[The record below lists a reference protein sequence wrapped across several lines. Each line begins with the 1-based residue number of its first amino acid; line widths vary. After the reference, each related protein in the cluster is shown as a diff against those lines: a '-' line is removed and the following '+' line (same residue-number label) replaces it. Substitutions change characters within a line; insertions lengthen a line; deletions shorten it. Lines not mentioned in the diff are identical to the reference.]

1 MGYSIK
7 HLRIDSK
14 HILALIDDHTT
25 LPSLFVA
32 IYSVRR
38 LSLLRFRTQEKELF
52 TLKYFFEY
60 WDKKFS
66 RTFDCCFINAG
77 YNIVDFIP
85 ELNIFY
91 HYLLN
96 KQHHKK
102 NQNNSNFY
110 HTTLESR
117 KSNAEHL
124 RTIAKFFLYL
134 NQRYM
139 IQRYQQLDNLQLCK
153 IRDWNE
159 RNVKLTIREFSK
171 VQSQNMSMHSAYRS
185 LTKDQLIKLENILL
199 PSSPLIKDEL
209 VNDSSYVNMKKNEFN
224 PFGTLFLQFRT
235 YLIHRLM
242 FNYGLRISEVLLL
255 TTESI
260 VVTKPNSHGEINY
273 ILSINNL
280 PSYIKDPRKE
290 PLTIKN
296 NFSIREVLLDE
307 KDYFHIKYYTIELR
321 NPLFNK
327 NDTLKFQKKDSRILF
342 VSNRGCC
349 NPITYDTVQKYYEK
363 IESHFSY
370 LYPDNLNQSPHTSR
384 PKITPHVGRHSWAY
398 LTLEYIY
405 KKLLSDELS
414 LHFQYGIESRL
425 NGLLDAASEQLR
437 NLGGWSLNSRM
448 PFKYAKRF
456 ISELANENNLR
467 RVKSYKNLPSLTINS
482 KISDKYDPF
491 L

>member
-1 MGYSIK
+1 MSYSIK

-66 RTFDCCFINAG
+66 RTFDCCFINSG
-77 YNIVDFIP
+77 YNIADFIP

-102 NQNNSNFY
+102 NQNNSNLY

-124 RTIAKFFLYL
+124 RTISKFFLYL

-139 IQRYQQLDNLQLCK
+139 AQRYQQLDNLQLCK
-153 IRDWNE
+153 IRDCNE
-159 RNVKLTIREFSK
+159 RNVKLAIREFSK

-209 VNDSSYVNMKKNEFN
+209 VNESYHTNTIKNELN
-224 PFGTLFLQFRT
+224 PFRTLFLQFRT

-260 VVTKPNSHGEINY
+260 FVTKPNSHGEINY
-273 ILSINNL
+273 ILSVNNL
-280 PSYIKDPRKE
+280 PPYIKDPRKE

-296 NFSIREVLLDE
+296 NFSIREILLDE
-307 KDYFHIKYYTIELR
+307 KDYYYIKYYTIELR
-321 NPLFNK
+321 NPLFNE

-342 VSNRGCC
+342 VSSRGCC
-349 NPITYDTVQKYYEK
+349 NPITYDTVQKHYEK

-384 PKITPHVGRHSWAY
+384 PKITPHVGRHSWVY

-482 KISDKYDPF
+482 KISDKHDPF

>member
-14 HILALIDDHTT
+14 HILVLIDDHTT

-66 RTFDCCFINAG
+66 RTFDYCFINAG

-91 HYLLN
+91 HHLLN

-209 VNDSSYVNMKKNEFN
+209 VNDSSYMNMKKNEFN

-260 VVTKPNSHGEINY
+260 CPLPLKWDNY
-273 ILSINNL
+273 N
-280 PSYIKDPRKE
+280 
-290 PLTIKN
+290 
-296 NFSIREVLLDE
+296 
-307 KDYFHIKYYTIELR
+307 
-321 NPLFNK
+321 
-327 NDTLKFQKKDSRILF
+327 
-342 VSNRGCC
+342 
-349 NPITYDTVQKYYEK
+349 
-363 IESHFSY
+363 
-370 LYPDNLNQSPHTSR
+370 
-384 PKITPHVGRHSWAY
+384 
-398 LTLEYIY
+398 
-405 KKLLSDELS
+405 
-414 LHFQYGIESRL
+414 
-425 NGLLDAASEQLR
+425 
-437 NLGGWSLNSRM
+437 
-448 PFKYAKRF
+448 
-456 ISELANENNLR
+456 
-467 RVKSYKNLPSLTINS
+467 
-482 KISDKYDPF
+482 
-491 L
+491 